1 MKALFEGGQGPEEA
15 AVPYMD
21 EMNGQ
26 IQKNRQNYGFL
37 YFNLW
42 VYRRHREVNTLQ
54 NVRTVLTIK
63 VCLFSM

>member
-1 MKALFEGGQGPEEA
+1 MKALSEGGQGPEEA
-15 AVPYMD
+15 AVRYMD

-37 YFNLW
+37 YFKLW

-54 NVRTVLTIK
+54 NVHTVLTIK